1 MTWESYL
8 VMLGVKAG
16 SSMILYTIGF
26 GKKTAQEFFTLLQK
40 NGARCVIDIRLNNV
54 SQLAGYTKK
63 ADLEYFLRAIADIDY
78 IHLPEFAPTK
88 QLLDGYKGKKISW
101 REYEI
106 EYARILEER
115 ASLNQLDNSL
125 FDGACLLCSEPTPRQ
140 CHRRLLAEY
149 LAEKINGLRI
159 IHL

>member
-1 MTWESYL
+1 
-8 VMLGVKAG
+8 
-16 SSMILYTIGF
+16 MILYTIGF

-40 NGARCVIDIRLNNV
+40 NEVRRVIDIRLNNV

-63 ADLEYFLRAIADIDY
+63 ADLAYFLRAIADIDY

-101 REYEI
+101 QEYET
-106 EYARILEER
+106 EYVRILEER
-115 ASLNQLDNSL
+115 ASLHQLDSSV
-125 FDGACLLCSEPTPRQ
+125 FDGACLLCSEPTSKQ

-149 LAEKINGLRI
+149 LAEKINGLKVV
-159 IHL
+159 HL

>member
-1 MTWESYL
+1 
-8 VMLGVKAG
+8 
-16 SSMILYTIGF
+16 MILYTIGF

-40 NGARCVIDIRLNNV
+40 NGVKRVIDIRLNNV

-63 ADLEYFLRAIADIDY
+63 TDLAYFLSAIADIDY

-101 REYEI
+101 REYET
-106 EYARILEER
+106 EYACILEER
-115 ASLNQLDNSL
+115 VSLNQLDNSL
-125 FDGACLLCSEPTPRQ
+125 FDGACLLCSEPTPKQ

-149 LAEKINGLRI
+149 LAEKINGLKVV
-159 IHL
+159 HL

>member
-1 MTWESYL
+1 MI
-8 VMLGVKAG
+8 MLGVKAG
-16 SSMILYTIGF
+16 DSVILYTIGF

-40 NGARCVIDIRLNNV
+40 NEVRRVIDIRLNNV

-63 ADLEYFLRAIADIDY
+63 ADLAYFLRAIADIDY

-88 QLLDGYKGKKISW
+88 QLLEGYKGKKVSW
-101 REYEI
+101 LEYEM

-115 ASLNQLDNSL
+115 ASLHQLDNNL
-125 FDGACLLCSEPTPRQ
+125 FDGACLLCSEPTSKQ

-149 LAEKINGLRI
+149 LSKKINGLRI
-159 IHL
+159 VHL